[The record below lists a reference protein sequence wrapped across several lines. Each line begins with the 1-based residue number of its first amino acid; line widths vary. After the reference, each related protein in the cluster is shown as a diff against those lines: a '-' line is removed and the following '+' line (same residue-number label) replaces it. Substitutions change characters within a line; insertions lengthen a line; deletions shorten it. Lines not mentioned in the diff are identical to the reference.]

1 MNDKNILAI
10 VIEPD
15 AIPIPTYIS
24 NDIIE
29 LSKDVNIDNNGNRHP
44 EFAPFEIAEI
54 KNDINIISS
63 PKGEERNLP
72 VTRFVGEYTKLYG
85 KIYIVNM
92 KGMGDLYSL
101 SNEDMCKYCRIFLNS
116 TIPLSAIYDDN
127 DISLLDNV
135 SNNKSSDSNDYYDI
149 NIKSK
154 DNGYRRV
161 EITFDD

>member
-1 MNDKNILAI
+1 MNEKKIRAI
-10 VIEPD
+10 VIEHNR
-15 AIPIPTYIS
+15 IPMPTYIS

-29 LSKDVNIDNNGNRHP
+29 LSKDVNIDNKGNRHP

-72 VTRFVGEYTKLYG
+72 VTRLIGQYTKLYG

-92 KGMGDLYSL
+92 IGMGDLYSL
-101 SNEDMCKYCRIFLNS
+101 NEDDVYKYCRIFMDEEVS
-116 TIPLSAIYDDN
+116 LSDIYDD
-127 DISLLDNV
+127 DIDSYNTL
-135 SNNKSSDSNDYYDI
+135 SNNE
-149 NIKSK
+149 SK

-161 EITFDD
+161 EITFDN